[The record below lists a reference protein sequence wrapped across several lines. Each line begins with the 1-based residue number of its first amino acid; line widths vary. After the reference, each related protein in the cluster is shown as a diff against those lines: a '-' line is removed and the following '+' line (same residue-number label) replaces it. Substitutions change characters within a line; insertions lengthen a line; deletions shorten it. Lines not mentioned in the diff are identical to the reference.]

1 MAGYELGEA
10 TEKGRYQVEPD
21 VWVYLFENGERK
33 YVLVAADYLGDF
45 EFEVF
50 PHLLK
55 FENGEFSKLEFVLQR
70 EISARDDYEKP
81 SVVLF
86 EYT

>member
-10 TEKGRYQVEPD
+10 TEKDHYQMEPD
-21 VWVYLFENGERK
+21 VWVYLFEYGDRK

-55 FENGEFSKLEFVLQR
+55 FENGEFNKLEFVLQR
-70 EISARDDYEKP
+70 EIPVRDDYEKP